1 MKSIRI
7 SFLRNQN
14 QIDKMNYWYII
25 ILNSTPVGG
34 GEKNMSEERK
44 KAVQSLKTA
53 KGQIEGIIKMIEDDR
68 YCIDVANQLLA
79 VQSLIK
85 KADLIILQGHLRH
98 CVKEAC
104 LNNNPDEKIEELNKV
119 LEKLLSK

>member
-1 MKSIRI
+1 
-7 SFLRNQN
+7 
-14 QIDKMNYWYII
+14 
-25 ILNSTPVGG
+25 
-34 GEKNMSEERK
+34 MSEERK

-85 KADLIILQGHLRH
+85 KADLMILQGHLRH

-104 LNNNPDEKIEELNKV
+104 FNNNPQEKIEEFNKV